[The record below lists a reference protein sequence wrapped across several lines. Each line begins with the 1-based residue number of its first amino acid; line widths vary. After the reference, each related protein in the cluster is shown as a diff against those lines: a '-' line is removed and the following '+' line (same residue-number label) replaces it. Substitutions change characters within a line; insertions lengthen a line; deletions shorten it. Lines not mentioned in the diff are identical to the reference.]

1 MPLDE
6 LGRWLQA
13 RAERRPVATSIPTLD
28 GYVPRSCRSGI
39 DQPARLDLP
48 AARIDADAFNHGGT
62 PEFAAISAVVRRH
75 NDISNT
81 LSTAPHQFEP
91 IHQRKPNASRCTSL
105 CLGFHA
111 AMQPRLSAWAP
122 LLDTRNIN
130 HGLLRSILR
139 HCVGRPRASAD
150 RIAKEGPQDRGI
162 SAARHTDI
170 PAVVEPCPI
179 LDADPL
185 RPRRLITACVEA
197 HAGYEQTI
205 GHSARQDCRM
215 RKGKR
220 VQRPELAPRLARRL
234 EPVALSST

>member
-1 MPLDE
+1 MAAAAMPLDE

-28 GYVPRSCRSGI
+28 GYVTAIVAGPVSIS
-39 DQPARLDLP
+39 PLDWICPLL
-48 AARIDADAFNHGGT
+48 AIDADAFNHGGT

-91 IHQRKPNASRCTSL
+91 IHQRKPNGEVDARPW

-130 HGLLRSILR
+130 HGLLRSILAL
-139 HCVGRPRASAD
+139 CGRPRASAD

-162 SAARHTDI
+162 SAARPHRY
-170 PAVVEPCPI
+170 PSGRRGHAPI

-197 HAGYEQTI
+197 HAGYDA
-205 GHSARQDCRM
+205 ARLDLS
-215 RKGKR
+215 
-220 VQRPELAPRLARRL
+220 EIHRLSIYC
-234 EPVALSST
+234 VG

>member
-1 MPLDE
+1 MSRRRRSSSSSSSSSMAAAAMPLDE

-28 GYVPRSCRSGI
+28 GYVTAIVAGPVSIS
-39 DQPARLDLP
+39 PLDWICPLL
-48 AARIDADAFNHGGT
+48 AIDADAFNHGGT

-91 IHQRKPNASRCTSL
+91 IHQRKPNGEVDARPW

-122 LLDTRNIN
+122 LLDT
-130 HGLLRSILR
+130 
-139 HCVGRPRASAD
+139 SAD

-162 SAARHTDI
+162 SAARPHRY
-170 PAVVEPCPI
+170 PSGRRGHAPI

-197 HAGYEQTI
+197 HAGYTLTN
-205 GHSARQDCRM
+205 SNND
-215 RKGKR
+215 
-220 VQRPELAPRLARRL
+220 
-234 EPVALSST
+234 